1 MTTSTTRTINPGSRG
16 RLTWFAIFAVFVM
29 VLAACTSGTDE
40 TATTDGSQD
49 TGTTATPGT
58 TTAPGTTA
66 APSDPSA
73 DDSDET
79 LVIGMGFSPRKL
91 WANSSTTQ
99 QEINISEQINE
110 KLIEFSP
117 DAQSFEPRLAV
128 SWEQIDET
136 TLEMKLREGVT
147 FTNGEPFTAESAVF
161 SINVMRNSS
170 AYTLFTSAVAG
181 AEVVGPM
188 TIHIKTTEPTGLHLP
203 ALAVG
208 SFQYP
213 PVYFAEVG
221 EEEFGRLPIGTGPYV
236 LHEWIIGEEV
246 ILKVNTGYW
255 GGVPDIE
262 TVIFRS
268 IPEETSRIAALQTK
282 EIGLLL
288 DLPLDAADRIEEDAD
303 LQVMGRPGNRLY
315 RLTFGTLTDTPIA
328 DPAVRRALQYAID
341 VDSII
346 AGPLQGRGK
355 ALQGQALSESYFGF
369 DPNRERT
376 PYDPERAIELLA
388 AAGYPDGFKVTLK
401 YPSGR
406 YTKDQEVGQIVA
418 ANLQAVGLEV
428 EQVVL
433 EPGTF
438 LDQLNQ
444 KALNDIF
451 FSGTLP
457 PPDAHFVY
465 FQLECAWRYAY
476 ICRPEIDRLV
486 KAGTQTA
493 DLDERM
499 EIYNE
504 LRAFLDEDPAT
515 IPMYVTED
523 LYGAVNELG
532 GFVPRASQFLDIRAF
547 TLNE

>member
-1 MTTSTTRTINPGSRG
+1 MI
-16 RLTWFAIFAVFVM
+16 V
-29 VLAACTSGTDE
+29 AACGGTD
-40 TATTDGSQD
+40 ATT
-49 TGTTATPGT
+49 T
-58 TTAPGTTA
+58 TTTTA
-66 APSDPSA
+66 APDSGSA
-73 DDSDET
+73 TTTTAAPGVTTEAPDEPDETEPPDDTGDDANET

-99 QEINISEQINE
+99 QEINISEQISE

-117 DAQSFEPRLAV
+117 DAQSFEPRLAE
-128 SWEQIDET
+128 SWEQLDET

-161 SINVMRNSS
+161 SINVMRTSS
-170 AYTLFTSAVAG
+170 SYQLFTSSVAS

-188 TIHIKTTEPTGLHLP
+188 TIHVKTTEPTGLHMP

-213 PVYFAEVG
+213 PAYFTELG
-221 EEEFGRLPIGTGPYV
+221 EEEFGKLPIGTGPYI
-236 LHEWIIGEEV
+236 LDEWIIGEEV
-246 ILKVNTGYW
+246 RLKANPDYW

-262 TVIFRS
+262 NVIFRS
-268 IPEETSRIAALQTK
+268 IPEETSRIAALQT
-282 EIGLLL
+282 EEVGLLL
-288 DLPLDAADRIEEDAD
+288 DLPLDAADRIEDDSD
-303 LQVMGRPGNRLY
+303 LQVLGRPGNRLY
-315 RLTFGTLTDTPIA
+315 RLTFGTLIDTPIA
-328 DPAVRRALQYAID
+328 DAAVRKALQYAID

-346 AGPLQGRGK
+346 AGPLEGRGE
-355 ALQGQALSESYFGF
+355 ALQGQALSSSYFGF
-369 DPNRERT
+369 DPDRTRT
-376 PYDPERAIELLA
+376 PYDPELAKQLLA
-388 AAGYPDGFKVTLK
+388 DAGYPDGFKVTLK

-444 KALNDIF
+444 KELNDIF

-476 ICRPEIDRLV
+476 ICRPELDALIRS
-486 KAGTQTA
+486 GTQTA
-493 DLDERM
+493 DTAERLR
-499 EIYNE
+499 IYGE

-515 IPMYVTED
+515 IPMYVTDD
-523 LYGAVNELG
+523 LYGAVDELG
-532 GFVPRASQFLDIRAF
+532 GFIPRASQFLDVREF
-547 TLNE
+547 TLNG